1 MWGRWWQTLRL
12 PFWMYFVGRILKMLV
27 AAQSFS
33 SALTVRFNIV
43 GWSQDQT
50 IENEQKVAQLKAYV
64 AETYKAGLSVLAIA
78 EDLLDYTAV
87 PFEYVDIDV
96 SSDPSGEILTVIAMA
111 PGAGENYTEAEAFPE
126 QVRRIA

>member
-1 MWGRWWQTLRL
+1 
-12 PFWMYFVGRILKMLV
+12 MLV

-50 IENEQKVAQLKAYV
+50 IENEQKVAQVKAYV
-64 AETYKAGLSVLAIA
+64 AETYKMGLSALQIA
-78 EDLLDYTAV
+78 EDLLDYQAL

-96 SSDPSGEILTVIAMA
+96 TGAPGGEVITVIAMA
-111 PGAGENYTEAEAFPE
+111 PGAGENYKTDFQTIPD